1 MSQVTI
7 IDYGSGNL
15 HSIAKAFEKEAGR
28 KNLKV
33 VTSSK
38 ASDIDKASHIV
49 LPGVGAFGDC
59 VKGLASLEGM
69 MDALQKNVR
78 VNKKPFMGVCV
89 GMQMLADEGV
99 ENGSHKGLGWISGKV
114 LPLARSDKNL
124 KIPHMGWNEITIEH
138 EHPVLEGIK
147 TGDHVYFVHSYH
159 FNCADEN
166 NALASVDYGQRVV
179 SVIANDNIVA
189 AQFHPEKSQQVGLKF
204 ISNFLNM

>member
-15 HSIAKAFEKEAGR
+15 HSIAKAFEKEANS
-28 KNLKV
+28 KELKV
-33 VTSSK
+33 TVSDK
-38 ASDIDKASHIV
+38 ASEINKASHIV

-59 VKGLASLEGM
+59 VEGLQSLDGM
-69 MDALQKNVR
+69 MDSLQENVL
-78 VNKKPFMGVCV
+78 NIKKPFMGVCV

-99 ENGSHKGLGWISGKV
+99 ENGSHKGLGWIPGRV
-114 LPLARSDKNL
+114 LPLKPSNSSF
-124 KIPHMGWNEITIEH
+124 KIPHMGWNEINIEK
-138 EHPVLEGIK
+138 EHPVLDGINS
-147 TGDHVYFVHSYH
+147 GDHVYFVHSYH
-159 FNCADEN
+159 FDCASEN

>member
-15 HSIAKAFEKEAGR
+15 HSIAKAFEKEAGSR
-28 KNLKV
+28 KLKV
-33 VTSSK
+33 VVSDK
-38 ASDIDKASHIV
+38 ASDVDKASHII

-59 VKGLASLEGM
+59 IKGLQALDGM
-69 MDALQKNVR
+69 IEALNKNVI

-89 GMQMLADEGV
+89 GMQMLADEGL
-99 ENGSHKGLGWISGKV
+99 ENGSHKGLGWISGRV
-114 LPLARSDKNL
+114 IPLKPSDSNL
-124 KIPHMGWNEITIEH
+124 KIPHMGWNEINIEH
-138 EHPVLEGIK
+138 EHPVLEGINS
-147 TGDHVYFVHSYH
+147 GDHVYFVHSYH
-159 FNCADEN
+159 FDCTNKN

>member
-1 MSQVTI
+1 MSQITI

-15 HSIAKAFEKEAGR
+15 HSIAKAFEKEAGSH
-28 KNLKV
+28 KLKV
-33 VTSSK
+33 VISDK
-38 ASDIDKASHIV
+38 ADDVDKASHIV

-59 VKGLASLEGM
+59 IKGLQGLEGM
-69 MDALQKNVR
+69 MDSLHENVR
-78 VNKKPFMGVCV
+78 LKKKPFMGVCV
-89 GMQMLADEGV
+89 GMQMLADEGM

-114 LPLARSDKNL
+114 LPLKPSDPNL
-124 KIPHMGWNEITIEH
+124 KIPHMGWNEIRIEQ
-138 EHPVLEGIK
+138 EHPVLEGISS
-147 TGDHVYFVHSYH
+147 GDHVYFVHSYH
-159 FNCADEN
+159 FDCTNKN